1 MTTEEWI
8 AKQRRLITELKTK
21 NAPLELAARSTM
33 ALQAHRIFIDGEN
46 SSGGSIGQYD
56 SEHPIYVNPEYAPRK
71 TADKI
76 KGIDGLLPTRGNP
89 SASLIE
95 DTEGE
100 HTFIAATAHRGVK
113 GTKAGDT
120 HRTTWVKS
128 YKEFKRR
135 IGQKNDKVRLHLSG
149 DFESDFRNAPV
160 DSAAVNPKKISVNE
174 YQTVLKRDEN
184 VDKLRGLTVRFG
196 VFSNLTKFE
205 RSEFLRVNSFELRKL
220 MAS

>member
-46 SSGGSIGQYD
+46 SSGGSIGQYNSTD
-56 SEHPIYVNPEYAPRK
+56 PFYIDPDYSPRK
-71 TADKI
+71 SPDKA
-76 KGIDGLLPTRGNP
+76 KGIEGLQRKGKT
-89 SASLIE
+89 
-95 DTEGE
+95 GE
-100 HTFIAATAHRGVK
+100 TVFKNGRPHKTSFQ
-113 GTKAGDT
+113 
-120 HRTTWVKS
+120 KS
-128 YKEFKRR
+128 YKDFKRN

-160 DSAAVNPKKISVNE
+160 DSSAVNPKKISVNE